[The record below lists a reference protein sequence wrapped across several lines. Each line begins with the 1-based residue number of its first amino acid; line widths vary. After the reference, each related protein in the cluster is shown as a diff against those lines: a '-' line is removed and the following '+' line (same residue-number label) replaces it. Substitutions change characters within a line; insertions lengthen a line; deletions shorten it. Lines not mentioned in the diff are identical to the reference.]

1 MSTAEIIVA
10 VVEIYTGF
18 GLLFSIWF
26 VTRGVTIVDESA
38 SGSGVLF
45 RLLLIPGT
53 TVFWP
58 LLAKRCVKR

>member
-26 VTRGVTIVDESA
+26 VARGVTMVDESA

-45 RLLLIPGT
+45 RLLLIPGA

>member
-58 LLAKRCVKR
+58 LLAKRCVNR

>member
-1 MSTAEIIVA
+1 MSPAEIIVT

-26 VTRGVTIVDESA
+26 VVRGVTIVDESA

-45 RLLLIPGT
+45 RLLLIPGS